1 MDDDSDI
8 TAAPAWISSDGPS
21 VPDLWILPGGLEE
34 LQRRLAVAIAQAGDG
49 ELDDAILVEHALRGT
64 LQ

>member
-8 TAAPAWISSDGPS
+8 SAAPAWMTGDDPK
-21 VPDLWILPGGLEE
+21 VPDLWVLPGGLEE
-34 LQRRLAVAIAQAGDG
+34 LQRRLAVAIAEAGDG
-49 ELDDAILVEHALRGT
+49 ELDECVRVEHALRGT